1 MNKLPIYKIVIDD
14 NDDEIGLDLVSI
26 VRDPAI
32 EVMGVKLSK
41 NFNLELLQG
50 SVNSSN
56 VDSYRYNTNNGELI
70 LTFNDGSRYRYSGVD
85 FADYENIILGDATCT
100 TEGENEFGSWFI
112 GKSPSV
118 GAAVWE
124 YLIDKGTSYERLGTQ
139 LKFSVQSEKKKII
152 GPALIPDMDIYRRDP
167 DGFEYFIRFSK
178 ETIEK
183 LVEKFNKAGST
194 RRINFNHTKQMVN
207 AFINSSWIKDSE
219 NDKSVGYPE
228 FKDLPIGTWF
238 IEVKV
243 EDENFWN
250 SKVKDEG
257 YYSFSIEGILG
268 LEKVEMASEKDV
280 LSFINEMTEDDF
292 FRIYQSLAKISFDF
306 DDTLTTEK
314 GKDMAKEK
322 IQSGNDVYIIS
333 ARSGVEGMYAVA
345 DELGIPHNKVFAT
358 GSNKAKVEKVK
369 SLGIDEHIDNNE
381 DVIKELPKVGVLL
394 KKKSKPVR
402 FLQTYSDY
410 PEVVKNNAKRAL
422 NWAEENGWGS
432 CGTAVGK
439 ARANQLAKGEN
450 ISRDT
455 ISRMASFAR
464 HLQYDNKELGDGCA
478 KLMILAWGGREGIE
492 WAQRKLKQI
501 DAKMAEVGERG
512 GIRPSEKAPKSD
524 TPNPNPEGEG
534 TAKGDAST
542 TRGAVVSERVEK
554 ILRNKADDF
563 NERYKDKLGYGVN
576 IGMLK
581 TVYQR
586 GVGAFNVSHSPRVQS
601 AEQWAL
607 ARVNAFL
614 YIVKNG
620 RPENPKYVND
630 NDLLPKDHPK
640 NKDK

>member
-1 MNKLPIYKIVIDD
+1 MNKLPIYQIVMGDVD
-14 NDDEIGLDLVSI
+14 DDEIGLDLVSI
-26 VRDPAI
+26 VKDPAI
-32 EVMGVKLSK
+32 EIMGVKLSK

-70 LTFNDGSRYRYSGVD
+70 LIFNDGSRYRYSGVD
-85 FADYENIILGDATCT
+85 FTEYENIVLGDATCT

-118 GAAVWE
+118 GAAVWN
-124 YLIDKGTSYERLGTQ
+124 YLIDRGVRYERLGTQ

-152 GPALIPDMDIYRRDP
+152 GPALIPDMDIYRKDP

-183 LVEKFNKAGST
+183 LVEKFNKGGST

-243 EDENFWN
+243 EDDNFWN

-268 LEKVEMASEKDV
+268 LEKVEMSKSKNILHYIDD
-280 LSFINEMTEDDF
+280 LSEDDF
-292 FRIYQSLAKISFDF
+292 FEIYTD
-306 DDTLTTEK
+306 
-314 GKDMAKEK
+314 
-322 IQSGNDVYIIS
+322 
-333 ARSGVEGMYAVA
+333 
-345 DELGIPHNKVFAT
+345 
-358 GSNKAKVEKVK
+358 
-369 SLGIDEHIDNNE
+369 
-381 DVIKELPKVGVLL
+381 L

-501 DAKMAEVGERG
+501 D
-512 GIRPSEKAPKSD
+512 EK
-524 TPNPNPEGEG
+524 N
-534 TAKGDAST
+534 
-542 TRGAVVSERVEK
+542 
-554 ILRNKADDF
+554 
-563 NERYKDKLGYGVN
+563 
-576 IGMLK
+576 
-581 TVYQR
+581 
-586 GVGAFNVSHSPRVQS
+586 
-601 AEQWAL
+601 
-607 ARVNAFL
+607 
-614 YIVKNG
+614 
-620 RPENPKYVND
+620 
-630 NDLLPKDHPK
+630 
-640 NKDK
+640 

>member
-56 VDSYRYNTNNGELI
+56 VESYKYNTTNGELV
-70 LTFNDGSRYRYSGVD
+70 LMFNDGSRYRYSGVD
-85 FADYENIILGDATCT
+85 FIDYENIVLGDATCE
-100 TEGENEFGSWFI
+100 TEGENEFGSWFV

-118 GAAVWE
+118 GAAVWD
-124 YLIDKGTSYERLGTQ
+124 YLIDRGVRYERLGTQ
-139 LKFSVQSEKKKII
+139 LKFSIQSEKKKII

-194 RRINFNHTKQMVN
+194 RRINFNHTSQMVN

-268 LEKVEMASEKDV
+268 LEKVEMKKTIVD
-280 LSFINEMTEDDF
+280 
-292 FRIYQSLAKISFDF
+292 
-306 DDTLTTEK
+306 
-314 GKDMAKEK
+314 
-322 IQSGNDVYIIS
+322 YI
-333 ARSGVEGMYAVA
+333 
-345 DELGIPHNKVFAT
+345 DELT
-358 GSNKAKVEKVK
+358 
-369 SLGIDEHIDNNE
+369 LE
-381 DVIKELPKVGVLL
+381 DVVDIYTELR
-394 KKKSKPVR
+394 KKKPVR

-501 DAKMAEVGERG
+501 D
-512 GIRPSEKAPKSD
+512 EK
-524 TPNPNPEGEG
+524 N
-534 TAKGDAST
+534 
-542 TRGAVVSERVEK
+542 
-554 ILRNKADDF
+554 
-563 NERYKDKLGYGVN
+563 
-576 IGMLK
+576 
-581 TVYQR
+581 
-586 GVGAFNVSHSPRVQS
+586 
-601 AEQWAL
+601 
-607 ARVNAFL
+607 
-614 YIVKNG
+614 
-620 RPENPKYVND
+620 
-630 NDLLPKDHPK
+630 
-640 NKDK
+640 

>member
-1 MNKLPIYKIVIDD
+1 MNKLPIYKIVIDE

-26 VRDPAI
+26 VKDPAI

-56 VDSYRYNTNNGELI
+56 VDSYKYNTNNGELI

-85 FADYENIILGDATCT
+85 FIDYENIVLGDATCT
-100 TEGENEFGSWFI
+100 TEGENEFGSWFV

-118 GAAVWE
+118 GAAVWD
-124 YLIDKGTSYERLGTQ
+124 YLIDRGTSYERLGTQ
-139 LKFSVQSEKKKII
+139 LKFSIQSDKKKII

-194 RRINFNHTKQMVN
+194 RRINFNHTSQMVN

-268 LEKVEMASEKDV
+268 LEKVEMSKSKNV
-280 LSFINEMTEDDF
+280 LDYIDGLSEDDF
-292 FRIYQSLAKISFDF
+292 FEIYTDL
-306 DDTLTTEK
+306 
-314 GKDMAKEK
+314 KE
-322 IQSGNDVYIIS
+322 
-333 ARSGVEGMYAVA
+333 
-345 DELGIPHNKVFAT
+345 
-358 GSNKAKVEKVK
+358 
-369 SLGIDEHIDNNE
+369 
-381 DVIKELPKVGVLL
+381 
-394 KKKSKPVR
+394 KSKPVR

-422 NWAEENGWGS
+422 NWVEENGWGS
-432 CGTAVGK
+432 CGTPVGK

-464 HLQYDNKELGDGCA
+464 HLQYDNKELGDGCG

-492 WAQRKLKQI
+492 WAQRKLKEI
-501 DAKMAEVGERG
+501 DTTKFKEGVPHYTKDGKLYNGPTHKNAEGRLMTGATHTADSEYLYHLDELAEVGERG
-512 GIRPSEKAPKSD
+512 GIRPSKKAPKSS
-524 TPNPNPEGEG
+524 TPNPNPKGED

-554 ILRNKADDF
+554 ILKSKSDDF

-586 GVGAFNVSHSPRVQS
+586 GLGAFNVSHSPRVQS

-640 NKDK
+640 NK